1 MARPQRC
8 RRICMRPE
16 YDSFSPQGDM
26 RGEQIALTLDEFEV
40 VRLIDYEKMT
50 QEECAAQMEISR
62 TTVAEVYERARY
74 KLADFLI
81 NGKRLTLGGGNFRFC
96 GGGEDCGRGSCFRE
110 SGAAEHNNRKGDKI
124 MIIAVAYEDGKIFQH
139 FGHTE
144 QFRLYETEDKAIKS
158 ARTAFTDG
166 QGHGA
171 LAEWLSKNRVDALIC
186 GGIGGGAVQ
195 ALQSAGIEIY
205 AGVSGSADEAVG
217 RLLAGELSPNSAA
230 NCSHHEHGHNCGS
243 RSCGDDRHGC
253 SGNK

>member
-96 GGGEDCGRGSCFRE
+96 GGGEECRKRSCLRA
-110 SGAAEHNNRKGDKI
+110 G
-124 MIIAVAYEDGKIFQH
+124 
-139 FGHTE
+139 
-144 QFRLYETEDKAIKS
+144 
-158 ARTAFTDG
+158 
-166 QGHGA
+166 GA
-171 LAEWLSKNRVDALIC
+171 LEPERQL
-186 GGIGGGAVQ
+186 GQ
-195 ALQSAGIEIY
+195 AHKPLE
-205 AGVSGSADEAVG
+205 
-217 RLLAGELSPNSAA
+217 RW
-230 NCSHHEHGHNCGS
+230 
-243 RSCGDDRHGC
+243 GDLRHGPC
-253 SGNK
+253 RSLSFR